1 MKFFIYF
8 CNLAFFAGNSY
19 GQNLVRSSVNSL
31 SSVKTK
37 KIRQTVGQPICSV
50 PLSNFYYGYQSPL
63 KHTSNTS
70 PKFEPVIVY
79 PNPAVN
85 SLYVKLS
92 SLNNSYRIINDLGQ
106 LVKKGDFKN
115 KDNEVSIF
123 SLPKGIYN
131 FVILNKLENIIFSMK
146 ILKN

>member
-1 MKFFIYF
+1 MRFFIYI
-8 CNLAFFAGNSY
+8 CNLAFFTGISY
-19 GQNLVRSSVNSL
+19 GQSLVRSSVNSL

-37 KIRQTVGQPICSV
+37 KIRQTVGQAINSV
-50 PLSNFYYGYQSPL
+50 PSSNFYYGFQSPL
-63 KHTSNTS
+63 KNRSNTS
-70 PKFEPVIVY
+70 PKFDPVIVY

-92 SLNNSYRIINDLGQ
+92 SLNNSYRIITDLGQ
-106 LVKKGDFKN
+106 LVKKGDLKN

-131 FVILNKLENIIFSMK
+131 FVILNKLENIIFTMK